1 MTTPPY
7 NNTIN
12 VLTGLND
19 KSGQTIQY
27 EQMGLNVETG
37 LNVQSGPCGQTDRTD
52 QTSPNFQLSGHAQD
66 ILDKQTVKSDHTA
79 WEVQQHHLCLNWP

>member
-37 LNVQSGPCGQTDRTD
+37 LNVQSGHVARLTELTKPAQISNSVVMPK
-52 QTSPNFQLSGHAQD
+52 TS
-66 ILDKQTVKSDHTA
+66 
-79 WEVQQHHLCLNWP
+79 